1 MIYYTGKNGQLGWE
15 LAKRFKFSD
24 LESIG
29 FSREE
34 WDLADL
40 DSIEKILKNSPK
52 ILIHCG
58 AYTAVDKAESDS
70 ENVYKINSLSVKK
83 ISEECLK
90 RKIHLIYIST
100 DFVFDANSKTI
111 GDTIRFWKPD
121 STLSPKGIYGLSKAE
136 GEKWI
141 QDTFANSKQA
151 NIIRTSWV
159 YSSHGNNFPKT
170 ILKLL
175 QDPNRTEL
183 KVIEDQLGRPTWA
196 GRLADFVI
204 LLISGILKGE
214 SYPKVMHFSNSGVA
228 SWYDFALAVRDLSY
242 SFSLIENSKPIFPI
256 PTEAYPTPA
265 PRPRYSILDL
275 DETRKIFGSVPNWRE
290 DLTLC
295 LRELAEI
302 SGKKV

>member
-1 MIYYTGKNGQLGWE
+1 MIYYTGKSGQLGWE
-15 LAKRFKFSD
+15 LTKRFKSLD

-29 FSREE
+29 FSRAE
-34 WDLADL
+34 WDLTDL
-40 DSIEKILKNSPK
+40 DSVEKILKDSPK
-52 ILIHCG
+52 ILVHCG

-100 DFVFDANSKTI
+100 DFVFDANSGTI

-121 STLSPKGIYGLSKAE
+121 STLSPKGIYGLSKAK

-141 QDTFANSKQA
+141 RKIFADSKQA
-151 NIIRTSWV
+151 NIVRTSWV
-159 YSSHGNNFPKT
+159 YSSYGNNFPKT

-175 QDPNRTEL
+175 QDPKRTEL

-196 GRLADFVI
+196 GRLADFI
-204 LLISGILKGE
+204 IFLIYEILKGRG
-214 SYPKVMHFSNSGVA
+214 YPEILHFSNSGIA
-228 SWYDFALAVRDLSY
+228 SWYDFAIAIRDISH
-242 SFSLIENSKPIFPI
+242 SFSLIENLKPISPI
-256 PTEAYPTPA
+256 PTESYPTAA

-275 DETRKIFGSVPNWRE
+275 NETRKFFGPVPHWKE

-295 LRELAEI
+295 LKEIAEI

>member
-1 MIYYTGKNGQLGWE
+1 MIYYTGKSGQLGWE
-15 LAKRFKFSD
+15 LTKRFKSLD

-34 WDLADL
+34 WDLTDL
-40 DSIEKILKNSPK
+40 DSVEKILKDSPK
-52 ILIHCG
+52 ILVHCG

-100 DFVFDANSKTI
+100 DFVFDANSETI

-141 QDTFANSKQA
+141 QDIFADSKQA
-151 NIIRTSWV
+151 NIVRTSWV
-159 YSSHGNNFPKT
+159 YSSYGNNFPKT

-175 QDPNRTEL
+175 QDPKRTEL

-196 GRLADFVI
+196 GRLADFI
-204 LLISGILKGE
+204 IFLIYEILKRGG
-214 SYPKVMHFSNSGVA
+214 YPEILHFSNSGIA
-228 SWYDFALAVRDLSY
+228 SWYDFAIAIRDISY
-242 SFSLIENSKPIFPI
+242 SFSLIENLKPISPI
-256 PTEAYPTPA
+256 PTESYPTAA

-275 DETRKIFGSVPNWRE
+275 NETRKIFGPVPHWKE

-295 LRELAEI
+295 LKEIAEI

>member
-1 MIYYTGKNGQLGWE
+1 MIYYTGKSGQLGWE
-15 LAKRFKFSD
+15 LTKRFKSLD

-34 WDLADL
+34 WDLTDL
-40 DSIEKILKNSPK
+40 DSVEKILKDSPK
-52 ILIHCG
+52 ILVHCG

-100 DFVFDANSKTI
+100 DFVFDANSETI

-141 QDTFANSKQA
+141 RKIFADSKQA
-151 NIIRTSWV
+151 NIVRTSWV
-159 YSSHGNNFPKT
+159 YSSYGNNFPKT

-175 QDPNRTEL
+175 QDPKRTEL

-196 GRLADFVI
+196 GRLADFI
-204 LLISGILKGE
+204 IFLIYEILKGRG
-214 SYPKVMHFSNSGVA
+214 YPEILHFSNSGIA
-228 SWYDFALAVRDLSY
+228 SWYDFAIAIRDISH
-242 SFSLIENSKPIFPI
+242 SFSLIENLKPISPI
-256 PTEAYPTPA
+256 PTESYPTAA

-275 DETRKIFGSVPNWRE
+275 NETRKIFGPVPHWKE
-290 DLTLC
+290 DLILC
-295 LRELAEI
+295 LKEIAEI

>member
-1 MIYYTGKNGQLGWE
+1 MIYYTGKSGQLGWE
-15 LAKRFKFSD
+15 LTKRFKSLD

-34 WDLADL
+34 WDLTDL
-40 DSIEKILKNSPK
+40 DSVEKILKDSPK
-52 ILIHCG
+52 ILVHCG

-100 DFVFDANSKTI
+100 DFVFDANSETI

-136 GEKWI
+136 GERWI
-141 QDTFANSKQA
+141 QNIFADSKQA
-151 NIIRTSWV
+151 NIVRTSWV
-159 YSSHGNNFPKT
+159 YSSYGNNFPKT

-175 QDPNRTEL
+175 QDPKRTEL

-196 GRLADFVI
+196 GRLADFI
-204 LLISGILKGE
+204 IFLIYEILKGGG
-214 SYPKVMHFSNSGVA
+214 YPEILHFSNSGIA
-228 SWYDFALAVRDLSY
+228 SWYDFAIAIRDISY
-242 SFSLIENSKPIFPI
+242 SFSLIENLKPISPI
-256 PTEAYPTPA
+256 PTESYPTAA

-275 DETRKIFGSVPNWRE
+275 NETRKIFGPVPHWKE

-295 LRELAEI
+295 LKEIAEI
-302 SGKKV
+302 FGKKV

>member
-1 MIYYTGKNGQLGWE
+1 MIYYTGKSGQLGWE
-15 LAKRFKFSD
+15 LTKRFKSLD

-29 FSREE
+29 FSRAE
-34 WDLADL
+34 WDLTDL
-40 DSIEKILKNSPK
+40 DSVEKILKDSPK
-52 ILIHCG
+52 ILVHCG

-100 DFVFDANSKTI
+100 DFVFDANSGTI

-141 QDTFANSKQA
+141 RKIFADSKQA
-151 NIIRTSWV
+151 NIVRTSWV
-159 YSSHGNNFPKT
+159 YSSYGNNFPKT

-175 QDPNRTEL
+175 QDPKRTEL

-196 GRLADFVI
+196 GRLADFI
-204 LLISGILKGE
+204 IFLIYEILKGRG
-214 SYPKVMHFSNSGVA
+214 YPEILHFSNSGIA
-228 SWYDFALAVRDLSY
+228 SWYDFAIAIRDISH
-242 SFSLIENSKPIFPI
+242 SFSLIENLKPISPI
-256 PTEAYPTPA
+256 PTESYPTAA

-275 DETRKIFGSVPNWRE
+275 NETRKFFGPVPHWKE

-295 LRELAEI
+295 LKEIAEI

>member
-1 MIYYTGKNGQLGWE
+1 MIYYTGKSGQLGWE
-15 LAKRFKFSD
+15 LTKRFKSLD

-34 WDLADL
+34 WDLTDL
-40 DSIEKILKNSPK
+40 DSVEKILKDSPK
-52 ILIHCG
+52 ILVHCG

-100 DFVFDANSKTI
+100 DFVFDANSGTI

-141 QDTFANSKQA
+141 RKIFADSKQA
-151 NIIRTSWV
+151 NIVRTSWV
-159 YSSHGNNFPKT
+159 YSSYGNNFPKT

-175 QDPNRTEL
+175 QDPKRTEL

-196 GRLADFVI
+196 GRLADFI
-204 LLISGILKGE
+204 IFLIYEILKGRG
-214 SYPKVMHFSNSGVA
+214 YPEILHFSNSGIA
-228 SWYDFALAVRDLSY
+228 SWYDFAIAIRDISH
-242 SFSLIENSKPIFPI
+242 SFSLIENLKPISPI
-256 PTEAYPTPA
+256 PTESYPTAA

-275 DETRKIFGSVPNWRE
+275 NETRKIFGPVPHWKE

-295 LRELAEI
+295 LKEIAEI

>member
-15 LAKRFKFSD
+15 LSKRFKTEG

-29 FSREE
+29 FGRKE
-34 WDLADL
+34 WDLTDL
-40 DSIEKILKNSPK
+40 SSVERILKDSPR

-70 ENVYKINSLSVKK
+70 EKAYKINSLSVKR

-90 RKIHLIYIST
+90 KKIHLIYIST
-100 DFVFDANSKTI
+100 DFVFDANSETVR
-111 GDTIRFWKPD
+111 DTIRFWKPD

-136 GEKWI
+136 GEGWVRN
-141 QDTFANSKQA
+141 TFANSKQA
-151 NIIRTSWV
+151 NIVRTSWV

-196 GRLADFVI
+196 GRLSDFI
-204 LLISGILKGE
+204 IFLIYGILKGSE
-214 SYPKVMHFSNSGVA
+214 YPKVLHFSNSGIA
-228 SWYDFALAVRDLSY
+228 SWYDFAVAIRDVSH
-242 SFSLIENSKPIFPI
+242 SFSLIENLKPIFPI
-256 PTEAYPTPA
+256 PTESYPTPA

-275 DETRKIFGSVPNWRE
+275 DETRKIFGTVPHWKE

-295 LRELAEI
+295 LKELAEI

>member
-1 MIYYTGKNGQLGWE
+1 MIYYTGKSGQLGWE
-15 LAKRFKFSD
+15 LTKRFKSLD

-34 WDLADL
+34 WDLTDL
-40 DSIEKILKNSPK
+40 DSVEKILKDSPK
-52 ILIHCG
+52 ILVHCG

-100 DFVFDANSKTI
+100 DFVFDANSGTI

-141 QDTFANSKQA
+141 RKIFADSKQA
-151 NIIRTSWV
+151 NIVRTSWV
-159 YSSHGNNFPKT
+159 YSSYGNNFPKT

-175 QDPNRTEL
+175 QDPKRTEL

-196 GRLADFVI
+196 GRLADFI
-204 LLISGILKGE
+204 IFLIYEILKGRG
-214 SYPKVMHFSNSGVA
+214 YPEILHFSNSGIA
-228 SWYDFALAVRDLSY
+228 SWYDFAIAIRDISH
-242 SFSLIENSKPIFPI
+242 SFSLIENLKPISPI
-256 PTEAYPTPA
+256 PTESYPTAA

-275 DETRKIFGSVPNWRE
+275 NETRKFFGPVPHWKE

-295 LRELAEI
+295 LKEIAEI

>member
-1 MIYYTGKNGQLGWE
+1 MIYYTGKSGQLGWE
-15 LAKRFKFSD
+15 LTKRFKSLD

-29 FSREE
+29 FSRAE
-34 WDLADL
+34 WDLTDL
-40 DSIEKILKNSPK
+40 DSVEKILKDSPK
-52 ILIHCG
+52 ILVHCG

-100 DFVFDANSKTI
+100 DFVFDANSGTI

-141 QDTFANSKQA
+141 RKIFADSKQA
-151 NIIRTSWV
+151 NIVRTSWV
-159 YSSHGNNFPKT
+159 YSSYGNNFPKT

-175 QDPNRTEL
+175 QDPKRTEL
-183 KVIEDQLGRPTWA
+183 RVIEDQLGRPTWA
-196 GRLADFVI
+196 GRLADFI
-204 LLISGILKGE
+204 IFLIYEILKGRG
-214 SYPKVMHFSNSGVA
+214 YPEILHFSNSGIA
-228 SWYDFALAVRDLSY
+228 SWYDFAIAIRDISH
-242 SFSLIENSKPIFPI
+242 SFSLIENLKPISPI
-256 PTEAYPTPA
+256 PTESYPTAA

-275 DETRKIFGSVPNWRE
+275 NETRKF
-290 DLTLC
+290 
-295 LRELAEI
+295 LAPFRI
-302 SGKKV
+302 GKKI

>member
-15 LAKRFKFSD
+15 LAERFKSNG
-24 LESIG
+24 LEAVG
-29 FSREE
+29 FGREE

-40 DSIEKILKNSPK
+40 DSAARILKDSPR
-52 ILIHCG
+52 ILVHCG
-58 AYTAVDKAESDS
+58 AYTTVDKAESDS
-70 ENVYKINSLSVKK
+70 ENAYKINSLSVKK

-100 DFVFDANSKTI
+100 DFVFDANSETI

-141 QDTFANSKQA
+141 RNTFANSKQA

-170 ILKLL
+170 IVKLL
-175 QDPNRTEL
+175 QDSNRHEL
-183 KVIEDQLGRPTWA
+183 RVIEDQLGRPTWA
-196 GRLADFVI
+196 GRLADFI
-204 LLISGILKGE
+204 IFLIYGILKGE
-214 SYPKVMHFSNSGVA
+214 SYPEILHFSNSGVA
-228 SWYDFALAVRDLSY
+228 SWYDFALAVRDFSH
-242 SFSLIENSKPIFPI
+242 SFSLIENLKPIYPI
-256 PTEAYPTPA
+256 PTEGYPTPA

-275 DETRKIFGSVPNWRE
+275 DETRKIFGVVPHWRE

-295 LRELAEI
+295 LKELAEV

>member
-1 MIYYTGKNGQLGWE
+1 MT
-15 LAKRFKFSD
+15 KRFKSLD

-29 FSREE
+29 FSRAE
-34 WDLADL
+34 WDLTDL
-40 DSIEKILKNSPK
+40 DSVEKILKDSPK
-52 ILIHCG
+52 ILVHCG

-100 DFVFDANSKTI
+100 DFVFDANSGTI

-141 QDTFANSKQA
+141 RKIFADSKQA
-151 NIIRTSWV
+151 NIVRTSWV
-159 YSSHGNNFPKT
+159 YSSYGNNFPKT

-175 QDPNRTEL
+175 QDPKRTEL

-196 GRLADFVI
+196 GRLADFI
-204 LLISGILKGE
+204 IFLIYEILKGRG
-214 SYPKVMHFSNSGVA
+214 YPEILHFSNSGIA
-228 SWYDFALAVRDLSY
+228 SWYDFAIAIRDISH
-242 SFSLIENSKPIFPI
+242 SFSLIENLKPISPI
-256 PTEAYPTPA
+256 PTESYPTAA

-275 DETRKIFGSVPNWRE
+275 NETRKFFGPVPHWKE

-295 LRELAEI
+295 LKEIAEI

>member
-1 MIYYTGKNGQLGWE
+1 MIYYTGKSGQLGWE
-15 LAKRFKFSD
+15 LTKRFKSLD

-34 WDLADL
+34 WDLTDL
-40 DSIEKILKNSPK
+40 DSVEKILKDSPK
-52 ILIHCG
+52 ILVHCG

-100 DFVFDANSKTI
+100 DFVFDANSGTI

-141 QDTFANSKQA
+141 RKIFADSKQA
-151 NIIRTSWV
+151 NIVRTSWV
-159 YSSHGNNFPKT
+159 YSSYGNNFPKT

-175 QDPNRTEL
+175 QDPKRTEL

-196 GRLADFVI
+196 GRLADFI
-204 LLISGILKGE
+204 IFLIYEILKGRG
-214 SYPKVMHFSNSGVA
+214 YPEILHFSNSGIA
-228 SWYDFALAVRDLSY
+228 SWYDFAIAIRDISH
-242 SFSLIENSKPIFPI
+242 SFSLIENLKPISPI
-256 PTEAYPTPA
+256 PTESYPTAA

-275 DETRKIFGSVPNWRE
+275 NETRKFFGPVPHWKE

-295 LRELAEI
+295 LKEIAEI
-302 SGKKV
+302 S